1 MMQWIFFDLGGT
13 LIDESIQEARIID
26 VIISE
31 FIRFGIAYSKYEVYN
46 AMKDASVNYNSVVKG
61 AIRNLSKTEKQYNE
75 VVNRAIYE
83 HELEILYPNVIQT
96 LEQLSKCFHLGV
108 IANQANGAEMRM
120 EQHKIKKYFSVF
132 ALSAEVGYSKP
143 DKRIFEY
150 ALQQANCQPENA
162 VMVGDRIDNDIYP
175 ANMIGM
181 TSIRVLQGI
190 GKYQNPINEMHKPN
204 LVYPKIENMLNVT
217 DGANWEVH
225 YT

>member
-1 MMQWIFFDLGGT
+1 MIVALY
-13 LIDESIQEARIID
+13 L
-26 VIISE
+26 
-31 FIRFGIAYSKYEVYN
+31 YK
-46 AMKDASVNYNSVVKG
+46 NY
-61 AIRNLSKTEKQYNE
+61 Y
-75 VVNRAIYE
+75 
-83 HELEILYPNVIQT
+83 
-96 LEQLSKCFHLGV
+96 
-108 IANQANGAEMRM
+108 
-120 EQHKIKKYFSVF
+120 SVF

-190 GKYQNPINEMHKPN
+190 GKYQKPINEMHKPN
-204 LVYPKIENMLNVT
+204 LVYPKIENMLNFT
-217 DGANWEVH
+217 DGANGEVH